1 MSQIE
6 MVCLEDLV
14 PSTHS
19 YRRLREYLP
28 QSLMSNHLKGIE
40 RVKGADGYGI
50 ERLFLCLLLQFMEDL
65 SDREIRAFFA

>member
-19 YRRLREYLP
+19 CRRFRECLP
-28 QSLMSNHLKGIE
+28 QSLMSNNHLKGIVS
-40 RVKGADGYGI
+40 R
-50 ERLFLCLLLQFMEDL
+50 
-65 SDREIRAFFA
+65 